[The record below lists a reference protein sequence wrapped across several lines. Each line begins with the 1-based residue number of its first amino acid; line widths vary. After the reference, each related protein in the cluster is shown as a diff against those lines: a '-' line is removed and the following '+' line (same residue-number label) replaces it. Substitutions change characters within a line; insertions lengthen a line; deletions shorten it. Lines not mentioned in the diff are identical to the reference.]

1 MAKLLTQLQIRRD
14 SSARLNS
21 VILAEGELAYATDT
35 KRFAVGDGS
44 NTFLN
49 LPKYATLEDLA
60 GIAVIITD
68 LR

>member
-14 SSARLNS
+14 SSTQLNP

-44 NTFLN
+44 TAFCD